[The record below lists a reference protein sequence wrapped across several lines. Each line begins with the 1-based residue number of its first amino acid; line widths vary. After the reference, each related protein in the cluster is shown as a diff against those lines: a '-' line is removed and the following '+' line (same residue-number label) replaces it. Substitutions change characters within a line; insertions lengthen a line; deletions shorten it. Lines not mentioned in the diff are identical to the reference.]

1 MLRMKTKYDKDV
13 DVLLIK
19 IRDENPA
26 YGKDIGGGV
35 IVHYS
40 KDKVS
45 VEIEILDAKRYLI
58 DWVKQALEAKPTPA
72 TA

>member
-1 MLRMKTKYDKDV
+1 MKTKYDKDV
-13 DVLLIK
+13 GVLLIK

-26 YGKDIGGGV
+26 YGEDIGGGV

-40 KDKVS
+40 KDKMP